1 MTYVGYFYVVY
12 RIVLIRGRPL
22 FGSTLRYDTLV
33 PSGRSVRSDI
43 KNVDT
48 CRTNISCTYLSYT
61 GISYSITSH
70 IPQLNVSSILCVNL
84 SSINI

>member
-1 MTYVGYFYVVY
+1 MNSVDDFCM
-12 RIVLIRGRPL
+12 L
-22 FGSTLRYDTLV
+22 FNLKLESSINCDTGEN
-33 PSGRSVRSDI
+33 SFENSVRIYI